1 MTGSDPESPLSIS
14 ENMHIPT
21 QDIQM
26 LDVQNSTEYE
36 KIAQKVYQAILATND
51 VYTIEVLHNVQITGR
66 SGVAHQIDVYWR
78 YLKDGTEHQILV
90 ECKYYSSTIDLI
102 HARNLLGLLT
112 DIPNSQGV
120 LLTTV
125 GFQKGV
131 VNLCNFYGI
140 SLKLLRDPQGS
151 DWDGFI
157 QKVEIEGSLHKTNY
171 LDFSLKI
178 DGKDEESIRSL
189 DGDSQVSVNLQ
200 EVQIQDGTHF
210 PVDMVTWLDRN
221 VPFDESQI
229 DTPLNITLTPPTAYI
244 VLSSEKRVKIL
255 SLNVQY
261 MHSSKIIN
269 LGFDAMDLVRG
280 VLEDFNTKEIDHT
293 LHH

>member
-1 MTGSDPESPLSIS
+1 
-14 ENMHIPT
+14 
-21 QDIQM
+21 M
-26 LDVQNSTEYE
+26 LDVKNSTEYE
-36 KIAQKVYQAILATND
+36 KVAQQVYEAILATDD
-51 VYTIEVLHNVQITGR
+51 VQTIEVLHNVQITGR

-78 YLKDGTEHQILV
+78 YLKDGTEHQVLV
-90 ECKYYSSTIDLI
+90 ECKYYRSTIDLI

-140 SLKLLRDPQGS
+140 SLKRLRNPQGS

-157 QKVEIEGSLHKTNY
+157 QKVEIEGRFHKTDY
-171 LDFSLKI
+171 LDFSFKI
-178 DGKDEESIRSL
+178 DGKDDESIRTL
-189 DGDSQVSVNLQ
+189 GADRHISVNLLEAQ
-200 EVQIQDGTHF
+200 VQDGTDS
-210 PVDMVTWLDRN
+210 PVGTVTWLDRN

-229 DTPLNITLTPPTAYI
+229 DRPLTITLTPPNTYI
-244 VLSSEKRVKIL
+244 ILPSGQRLKIL
-255 SLNVQY
+255 SLHVQY
-261 MHSSKIIN
+261 VHSSKIIN
-269 LGFDAMDLVRG
+269 FGVDAMDLVRG

-293 LHH
+293 LHY

>member
-1 MTGSDPESPLSIS
+1 
-14 ENMHIPT
+14 
-21 QDIQM
+21 M

-36 KIAQKVYQAILATND
+36 KVAQKVYQAILATND
-51 VYTIEVLHNVQITGR
+51 VQTIEVLHNVQITGR

-78 YLKDGTEHQILV
+78 YLKDGTEHQVLV
-90 ECKYYSSTIDLI
+90 ECKYYGSRIDLI

-131 VNLCNFYGI
+131 VKLCNFYGI
-140 SLKLLRDPQGS
+140 SLKRLRNPQGS

-157 QKVEIEGSLHKTNY
+157 QKAEIEGRFHKTDY

-178 DGKDEESIRSL
+178 DGKDAETIRSL
-189 DGDSQVSVNLQ
+189 DGDSQVSVNLR
-200 EVQIQDGTHF
+200 ETQIQDGTHV

-221 VPFDESQI
+221 IPFDESQI
-229 DTPLNITLTPPTAYI
+229 DTLLTVTLTPPTTYI
-244 VLSSEKRVKIL
+244 VLPSGERVKIL
-255 SLNVQY
+255 HLNVQY
-261 MHSSKIIN
+261 MHSRRIIN
-269 LGFDAMDLVRG
+269 FGFDAMDLVRG
-280 VLEDFNTKEIDHT
+280 VLEDFNTKEIDYT